1 MTMLDL
7 VVAAGAGIATV
18 ASPCVLPM
26 LPLLL
31 GGSLQPGDRLR
42 PLCIVGG
49 FVLSFAASA
58 LLVGRL
64 TQALGLPPD
73 AVRQGAIGVL
83 LLFGLLM
90 LWPALYERVMAPLG
104 RVANSAAQLGQR
116 TGRGR
121 LGGFALG
128 LTLGALWTPCAGPV
142 LASTLALV
150 ATVQAPAHAAAL
162 LLAFALGAGLPML
175 AIAHGGQAVGTRLR
189 AFSRHG
195 RAIRQ
200 GFGVLVVGLALAMQ
214 WQLDTAI
221 TAWLPS
227 AQAAPAA
234 PPAAQTAPEFTGIH
248 QWLNSPPLTMAGLR
262 GQVVL
267 VDFWTFGCSNCVHT
281 LPQLAALHQRY
292 KDQGL
297 VIVGVHTPEFAFE
310 QSTDAVRQAIQRHQ
324 LAYPVAQDNGYRTW
338 KAWGNRYWPAQYLV
352 DRQGRVVFVHEGEG
366 DEAVIEQRIRQ
377 LLAEG
382 PSGRDR

>member
-1 MTMLDL
+1 
-7 VVAAGAGIATV
+7 
-18 ASPCVLPM
+18 
-26 LPLLL
+26 
-31 GGSLQPGDRLR
+31 
-42 PLCIVGG
+42 
-49 FVLSFAASA
+49 
-58 LLVGRL
+58 
-64 TQALGLPPD
+64 
-73 AVRQGAIGVL
+73 
-83 LLFGLLM
+83 
-90 LWPALYERVMAPLG
+90 
-104 RVANSAAQLGQR
+104 
-116 TGRGR
+116 
-121 LGGFALG
+121 
-128 LTLGALWTPCAGPV
+128 
-142 LASTLALV
+142 
-150 ATVQAPAHAAAL
+150 
-162 LLAFALGAGLPML
+162 
-175 AIAHGGQAVGTRLR
+175 
-189 AFSRHG
+189 
-195 RAIRQ
+195 
-200 GFGVLVVGLALAMQ
+200 
-214 WQLDTAI
+214 
-221 TAWLPS
+221 
-227 AQAAPAA
+227 
-234 PPAAQTAPEFTGIH
+234 
-248 QWLNSPPLTMAGLR
+248 MAGLR